1 MAPVLTQHADRSR
14 FVIPPRVSTQH
25 ARELRAQVQQALRQ
39 GQRSLTIDCAAWT
52 QVDVSMLS
60 SLIQCASACEQQG
73 ASLRVANVSH
83 QIEAD
88 VRALR
93 LDDRLGIR
101 A

>member
-1 MAPVLTQHADRSR
+1 MTPVAIQIANHSR

-25 ARELRAQVQQALRQ
+25 ARELRAHVRHALRQ
-39 GQRSLTIDCAAWT
+39 GQRSLTVDCSAWE

-60 SLIQCASACEQQG
+60 SLIQCASACHQQG
-73 ASLRVANVSH
+73 ASFQVANVSH

-93 LDDRLGIR
+93 LDDRLGL
-101 A
+101 